1 MIKQIYKNREVKMK
15 EQVGSINILS
25 ACFPYTIYIFLIFRG
40 CVMNFLKGVSVLV
53 KYNYL
58 NRNGAVLN

>member
-40 CVMNFLKGVSVLV
+40 CVMKFLKRSVST
-53 KYNYL
+53 
-58 NRNGAVLN
+58 GEI

>member
-25 ACFPYTIYIFLIFRG
+25 ACFPYTIY
-40 CVMNFLKGVSVLV
+40 NFFDFSRLCYEISERSVST
-53 KYNYL
+53 
-58 NRNGAVLN
+58 GEI